1 MNQFDNTPITPA
13 SSDRVPGSAGW
24 LPVWIKAVTQPKEQT
39 FIDITEHPDA
49 LPKTAYIWIFLVA
62 TLSTIVTGLMQA
74 ALTAAGVSGQSGIEG
89 MDAVAGGSVLATI
102 CISPVAGILSVLFF
116 ALGVA
121 IVQWIAKLFGGTGTY
136 DKLVYAIAAIS
147 VPFTLV
153 SMLLVPFNA
162 VPYLSIC
169 TGLFGLGLGFYS
181 LFLQITAVKAVNR
194 FGWGQAA
201 GSVLL
206 PGFVI
211 FIVCGCIVI
220 GGLMLMGPMI
230 GDVFS
235 EINQSLQFAP

>member
-1 MNQFDNTPITPA
+1 MSQFDNTPIMPPSSGTPG
-13 SSDRVPGSAGW
+13 PAGW
-24 LPVWIKAVTQPKEQT
+24 FPVWFKVVTQPKEQT

-49 LPKTAYIWIFLVA
+49 LPKTAYIWIFLVG
-62 TLSTIVTGLMQA
+62 TLSMIVNGLVQTA
-74 ALTAAGVSGQSGIEG
+74 ISAAGVNGQADFAGMGLGIG
-89 MDAVAGGSVLATI
+89 SSLIAMICFSPLAGG
-102 CISPVAGILSVLFF
+102 LSVLFF

-136 DKLVYAIAAIS
+136 DKLVYAVAAIS

-153 SMLLVPFNA
+153 SMLLVPLNA
-162 VPYLSIC
+162 VPYLNIC
-169 TGLFGLGLGFYS
+169 TGLLSFGLGFYS

-206 PGFVI
+206 PGLVVLV
-211 FIVCGCIVI
+211 VCGCIV
-220 GGLMLMGPMI
+220 GVGLMLLGPMI
-230 GDVFS
+230 GNVFS